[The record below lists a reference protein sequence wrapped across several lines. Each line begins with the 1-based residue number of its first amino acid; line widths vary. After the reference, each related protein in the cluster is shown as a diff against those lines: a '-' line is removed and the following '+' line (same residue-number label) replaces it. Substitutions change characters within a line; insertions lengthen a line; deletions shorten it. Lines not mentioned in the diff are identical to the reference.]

1 MPQDIEDIEVNIAEV
16 DTFTMDIERDIR
28 RRCLIGRML
37 MCVKQNSGYNELYT
51 PIRFTLR
58 KVPDG
63 LATTGELSRIRIEDQ
78 HAKHI
83 GEELVRANVVL
94 ESREE
99 KDRRIEDLK
108 MTIMLLE
115 DRIKFFETMYFS
127 TMKIEK
133 EDIEKIRL
141 IRGE

>member
-1 MPQDIEDIEVNIAEV
+1 MSHDIEVNIEEI

-37 MCVKQNSGYNELYT
+37 MCVKQNTGFNELYT
-51 PIRFTLR
+51 PIKVTLR

-63 LATTGELSRIRIEDQ
+63 LATTTELSRIRIENQ

-99 KDRRIEDLK
+99 KDKRIDDLK
-108 MTIMLLE
+108 LTIMLLE
-115 DRIKFFETMYFS
+115 ERIKFFENVMYS
-127 TMKIEK
+127 TMNVGK
-133 EDIEKIRL
+133 EDIERIRL